1 MKKDCLLA
9 ALSIL
14 SLPPS
19 LPRYSFTFIM
29 HMFFFLSLFAAVST
43 ALVAPLTTTSRS
55 AVRAQ
60 IKEYLHEHDGVSSGL
75 DDEQLGTL
83 LARLQ
88 STSDKSSLK
97 FDPKTVAGMW
107 RVIHAPHIAFLSKL
121 FARFSPIEYHLTE
134 DLKMTSCVKYVTSTG
149 DASGWLC
156 TSGYY
161 TVEPENELVKIVWD
175 RAWWNANK
183 RDRPTPP
190 EEGIFPA
197 LIQKL
202 GEIGFIEPLSF
213 FPVKY
218 VDEDFAIFQFF
229 GFTISAMK
237 QTDPQPAILVS
248 DQMDK

>member
-1 MKKDCLLA
+1 MHITIFLLN
-9 ALSIL
+9 LL
-14 SLPPS
+14 M
-19 LPRYSFTFIM
+19 T
-29 HMFFFLSLFAAVST
+29 VST
-43 ALVAPLTTTSRS
+43 ALVAPLTTASRS
-55 AVRAQ
+55 DARAQ
-60 IKEYLHEHDGVSSGL
+60 IKDYMQGLHSDTLL
-75 DDEQLGTL
+75 DDERLGTL

-88 STSDKSSLK
+88 STAADKSSLK
-97 FDPKTVAGMW
+97 FDPKSVAGMW
-107 RVIHAPHIAFLSKL
+107 RVIHAPHISFLSKL

-134 DLKMTSCVKYVTSTG
+134 DLKMTSCVKYVSSSG

-161 TVEPENELVKIVWD
+161 TIEPEEDLVRIVWD
-175 RAWWNANK
+175 CAWWNANE

-190 EEGIFPA
+190 EEGTFPA

-218 VDEDFAIFQFF
+218 VDEEFAIFQFF

-237 QTDPQPAILVS
+237 QADPQPGILVS
-248 DQMDK
+248 DKMEI